1 MNNLGSGPNG
11 QLTFLDIVSLISFYI
26 GVENLNENLSQS
38 DKQDLLANLN
48 NISKLLLDKLQT
60 HLENQDKKLDLI
72 LARLEDKE

>member
-1 MNNLGSGPNG
+1 MSNLGSGPNG

-38 DKQDLLANLN
+38 DKQDLLADLHN
-48 NISKLLLDKLQT
+48 SAKSLLDKLQT

>member
-38 DKQDLLANLN
+38 DKQDLLADLHN
-48 NISKLLLDKLQT
+48 NSKLLLDKLQT

>member
-38 DKQDLLANLN
+38 DKQDLLADLHN
-48 NISKLLLDKLQT
+48 NAKLLLDKLQT
-60 HLENQDKKLDLI
+60 HLESQDKKLDLI

>member
-1 MNNLGSGPNG
+1 MSNLGSGPNG
-11 QLTFLDIVSLISFYI
+11 QLTFLDIVSLMSFYI
-26 GVENLNENLSQS
+26 RVENLNENLSQS